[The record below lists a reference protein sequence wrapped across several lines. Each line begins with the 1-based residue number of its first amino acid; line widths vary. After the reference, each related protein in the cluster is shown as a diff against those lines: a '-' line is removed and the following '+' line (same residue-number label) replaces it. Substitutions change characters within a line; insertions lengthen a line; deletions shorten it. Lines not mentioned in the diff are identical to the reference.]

1 MYRINTGKVIK
12 LEGVWFMKQE
22 EVALSTDEELLLE
35 QKKLKKNK
43 MLNGF
48 LIGFLI
54 GVSIWSAVKN
64 GFSFWTFF
72 PLIIA
77 YLAFFKSK
85 KSSS

>member
-1 MYRINTGKVIK
+1 
-12 LEGVWFMKQE
+12 MKQDE
-22 EVALSTDEELLLE
+22 LAPSTAEVLHLE

-48 LIGFLI
+48 LIGFLV
-54 GVSIWSAVKN
+54 GVSIWSAVNN

-77 YLAFFKSK
+77 YFAFYKGK
-85 KSSS
+85 KSGA